1 MARLIV
7 VFGASGSLATT
18 KLLPAIKKLTETGSI
33 GRPVLTIGVDLKAP
47 PLPSGGDGFAHVRG
61 DLNRR
66 GTYSNL
72 ATMIRSSIGARDW
85 DSTFYLATQP
95 QLFRKIIE
103 GLEAEGLNH
112 ISGRRRIL
120 VEKPLGIDK
129 DSSEELVRQLGRAFG
144 RDRTFL
150 VDHFLGKP
158 GVTGIASARLG
169 SPELEQA
176 LNRDCVD
183 HIQIM
188 ADESS
193 GVEGRGSFYDRVGV
207 MRDMVQNHLL
217 QVLCEVAA
225 ELPSSD
231 SPVAQDHRK
240 AGVLKNI
247 AALGGEDLVWGQ
259 YIGYDK
265 TEGVAS
271 GSRTPTYV
279 ALKLSLQNKRWEG
292 VPFFV
297 RTGKNMRDSL
307 TRVAVVFRQPMSIEV
322 LGKKGRLEV
331 LAFEIDPRARIR
343 GGRLGNGGWAKPL
356 AIEWREILEST
367 GPDEY
372 KTLLRAALG
381 DDHRL
386 FAGDRFN
393 RLAWS
398 VVDPLTRALEEDPA
412 RLHAYRPGTSGPE
425 EADQLTESV
434 GRSWLR

>member
-1 MARLIV
+1 
-7 VFGASGSLATT
+7 
-18 KLLPAIKKLTETGSI
+18 
-33 GRPVLTIGVDLKAP
+33 
-47 PLPSGGDGFAHVRG
+47 
-61 DLNRR
+61 
-66 GTYSNL
+66 
-72 ATMIRSSIGARDW
+72 
-85 DSTFYLATQP
+85 
-95 QLFRKIIE
+95 
-103 GLEAEGLNH
+103 
-112 ISGRRRIL
+112 
-120 VEKPLGIDK
+120 
-129 DSSEELVRQLGRAFG
+129 
-144 RDRTFL
+144 
-150 VDHFLGKP
+150 
-158 GVTGIASARLG
+158 
-169 SPELEQA
+169 
-176 LNRDCVD
+176 
-183 HIQIM
+183 M